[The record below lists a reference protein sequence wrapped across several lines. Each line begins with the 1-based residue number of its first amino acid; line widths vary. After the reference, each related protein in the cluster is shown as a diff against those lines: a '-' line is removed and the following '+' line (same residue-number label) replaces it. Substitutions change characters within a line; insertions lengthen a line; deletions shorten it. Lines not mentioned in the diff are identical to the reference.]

1 MKSSVELYW
10 QRIAEKA
17 GDTRTWNDLTPQQ
30 QHIVINSINALL
42 FVLGDNNATAV

>member
-1 MKSSVELYW
+1 MSSVALYW
-10 QRIAEKA
+10 ERIATAA
-17 GDTRTWNDLTPQQ
+17 GDKRKWTDLTSQQ

>member
-1 MKSSVELYW
+1 MSRVELHW
-10 QRIAEKA
+10 ERIATAA
-17 GDTRTWNDLTPQQ
+17 GDKRKWTYLTPQQ

>member
-1 MKSSVELYW
+1 MFSVELYW
-10 QRIAEKA
+10 ERIAEKA

-42 FVLGDNNATAV
+42 FVLGGNNATAV

>member
-1 MKSSVELYW
+1 MFSVELYW

-17 GDTRTWNDLTPQQ
+17 GDNRKWTDLTPQQ